1 MVLDCI
7 IVVSSITYHCSVEL
21 CVSKHPFILI
31 CFICFFFLLRCINSV
46 AMNPKG
52 MSVKISHLLVSLYHD
67 IEVQGQNFKNVTVL
81 SGT

>member
-1 MVLDCI
+1 
-7 IVVSSITYHCSVEL
+7 
-21 CVSKHPFILI
+21 
-31 CFICFFFLLRCINSV
+31 
-46 AMNPKG
+46 